1 MNRLFLN
8 ERRHFNNKSSF
19 RFNWQCF
26 GDLSSAFSR
35 FCCKFNRIKIF
46 YLSVNL
52 DNPNSFAFLA
62 FVGTAASLDARM
74 NSFETAMK
82 RDTILTP
89 IPKRRIAKDIT
100 SYRSQSNCTKLVST
114 DLVLFIDRQ
123 ETGETKQGNQNV
135 VWSKQDITLGQ
146 NKSVWFFNWNCGY
159 LWDELLEMDDRL
171 HPEPTDRSE
180 MDHERM
186 PFYMFLSNFLETVA
200 QWRTAPTVH
209 KTVWKSVWLC
219 VDRLSTT

>member
-1 MNRLFLN
+1 MKRRGIYLALCTDPEGHSCFTVKHLQNQSDKKLTSHFLELACPHTFWARGALLSSPPPALAVNIFISAVDYLLRENRGSVNRLFLN

-26 GDLSSAFSR
+26 GDLSSALSR

-52 DNPNSFAFLA
+52 NNPNSFAFLA
-62 FVGTAASLDARM
+62 FVGTAASFDARM

-89 IPKRRIAKDIT
+89 IPKRRIAKDIA

-114 DLVLFIDRQ
+114 DLVHFIGR
-123 ETGETKQGNQNV
+123 
-135 VWSKQDITLGQ
+135 
-146 NKSVWFFNWNCGY
+146 
-159 LWDELLEMDDRL
+159 
-171 HPEPTDRSE
+171 
-180 MDHERM
+180 
-186 PFYMFLSNFLETVA
+186 
-200 QWRTAPTVH
+200 
-209 KTVWKSVWLC
+209 
-219 VDRLSTT
+219 